1 LTGDAFIIGPLS
13 NKHDR
18 SSFTCGV
25 GALDQYFRRQ
35 ASQDI
40 RRRIAGCFV
49 ICEAATGVIAGYYTL
64 SATILR
70 LDELPEA
77 MASRLLRYPAV
88 PAVLVGRLAVAAA
101 YQGRKLGAV
110 LLGDAV
116 MRAAAADIAAFA
128 IVVDP
133 KDDGARRFYRH
144 YGFIELP
151 QPERRMFIPI
161 ETALRYFRSRGEVG
175 RGSADR

>member
-1 LTGDAFIIGPLS
+1 MFGWTSCPEA
-13 NKHDR
+13 
-18 SSFTCGV
+18 
-25 GALDQYFRRQ
+25 
-35 ASQDI
+35 
-40 RRRIAGCFV
+40 IAG
-49 ICEAATGVIAGYYTL
+49 
-64 SATILR
+64 R
-70 LDELPEA
+70 LP
-77 MASRLLRYPAV
+77 RYPIV

-116 MRAAAADIAAFA
+116 MRTANADIAAFA

-133 KDDGARRFYRH
+133 KDDDARCFYGH

-161 ETALRYFRSRGEVG
+161 ETALHYFR
-175 RGSADR
+175 

>member
-1 LTGDAFIIGPLS
+1 MTDAPFVIGPLS
-13 NKHDR
+13 SKHDR

-25 GALDQYFRRQ
+25 GPLDQYFRRQ

-49 ICEAATGVIAGYYTL
+49 IVEAATGVIAGYYTL
-64 SATILR
+64 SATNLR
-70 LDELPEA
+70 LRELPDA
-77 MASRLLRYPAV
+77 MAGRLPRYPNI
-88 PAVLVGRLAVAAA
+88 PAVLLGRLAVAVA
-101 YQGRKLGAV
+101 YQGRGLGAV

-116 MRAAAADIAAFA
+116 MRTATADIAAFA

-133 KDDGARRFYRH
+133 KDDKARRFYQH

-151 QPERRMFIPI
+151 RPERRMFIPI
-161 ETALRYFRSRGEVG
+161 ETALRYFRSRDEVG
-175 RGSADR
+175 

>member
-1 LTGDAFIIGPLS
+1 MTDAPFIIGPLS
-13 NKHDR
+13 SKHDR

-25 GALDQYFRRQ
+25 GPLDQYFRRQ

-40 RRRIAGCFV
+40 RRRIASCFV
-49 ICEAATGVIAGYYTL
+49 IVEAATGAIAGYYTL
-64 SATILR
+64 SATNLR
-70 LDELPEA
+70 LRELPEA
-77 MASRLLRYPAV
+77 MAGRLSRYPIV

-116 MRAAAADIAAFA
+116 MRTAKADIAAFA

-133 KDDGARRFYRH
+133 KDDNARRFYRH

-151 QPERRMFIPI
+151 QPERRMFIPT
-161 ETALRYFRSRGEVG
+161 ETALRYFRSRGEAG
-175 RGSADR
+175 RG

>member
-1 LTGDAFIIGPLS
+1 MTDAPFIIGPLS
-13 NKHDR
+13 SKHDR

-25 GALDQYFRRQ
+25 GPLDQYFRRQ

-40 RRRIAGCFV
+40 RRRIASCFV
-49 ICEAATGVIAGYYTL
+49 ICEAATGAIAGYYTL
-64 SATILR
+64 SATNLR
-70 LDELPEA
+70 LRELPEA
-77 MASRLLRYPAV
+77 MVGRLPRYPIV

-116 MRAAAADIAAFA
+116 MRTAKADIAAFA

-133 KDDGARRFYRH
+133 KDDNARRFYERES
-144 YGFIELP
+144 FLP
-151 QPERRMFIPI
+151 FPDQPMRLFRPMADIRRLF
-161 ETALRYFRSRGEVG
+161 
-175 RGSADR
+175 D